1 MANTERAGRAA
12 ERLAQATRESYETVG
27 DHAAALQ
34 ERNVRFAQEAIGFLA
49 GEYRQQ
55 AEANRTVLR
64 ELVERAEAQRD
75 AFRRLVEESL
85 EAYVGLLYAP
95 LSYYEAGLET
105 ARKAVR

>member
-1 MANTERAGRAA
+1 MVNTERAGRAA
-12 ERLAQATRESYETVG
+12 QRLAQATRESYETVG

-34 ERNVRFAQEAIGFLA
+34 DRNVRFAQEAIESLA

-75 AFRRLVEESL
+75 AFRRVVEESL
-85 EAYVGLLYAP
+85 EAYMGLLYAP
-95 LSYYEAGLET
+95 LFYYKEGLET